1 VLSSPVFANPH
12 FRSVPSPPLLPAL
25 DPRAGSYDTNYLG
38 SPHPN
43 RAFCGSR
50 AETSSPEPPH
60 RQAAERTRQSTL
72 VLRIRDGFPA
82 RAETLVRGFTFN
94 FKLSTLNLVTFRPS
108 RGLCELCTKNSPP
121 RHPGRAASLES
132 ALQNFANS
140 SLQTA
145 SPRPPLHQIANSRPL
160 FSTPCAL
167 FCNYGGGGGSVP
179 VFVFPISSFVFRSS
193 LSLLESALTSQ
204 HRVSPCFARTRPPAT
219 PLESA
224 LPEGASVSPLESAS
238 TKNMGE
244 GKGALTISSRP
255 AGGLPA
261 AAGFCFFLSSCPL
274 SPVLSYSYEL
284 FGHLKNSNSFVFL
297 QFQTLSRKHPGW
309 GYL

>member
-167 FCNYGGGGGSVP
+167 FCNYGGGGGWSD
-179 VFVFPISSFVFRSS
+179 FSISHFEFRFSIFPISIRINTSRRTPRFTVFWPISSVRKPFRISTSTMFVCKLFRI
-193 LSLLESALTSQ
+193 
-204 HRVSPCFARTRPPAT
+204 RTCR
-219 PLESA
+219 
-224 LPEGASVSPLESAS
+224 
-238 TKNMGE
+238 KQGE
-244 GKGALTISSRP
+244 GGGCCPIS
-255 AGGLPA
+255 
-261 AAGFCFFLSSCPL
+261 
-274 SPVLSYSYEL
+274 
-284 FGHLKNSNSFVFL
+284 
-297 QFQTLSRKHPGW
+297 
-309 GYL
+309 